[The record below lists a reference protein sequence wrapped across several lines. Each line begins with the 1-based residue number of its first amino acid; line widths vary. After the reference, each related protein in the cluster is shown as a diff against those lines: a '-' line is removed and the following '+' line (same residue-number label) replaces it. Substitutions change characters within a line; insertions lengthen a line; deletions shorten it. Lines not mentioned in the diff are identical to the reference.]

1 MFAALATLRRTL
13 FTRLMAGIGGLL
25 ALGLTTI
32 QTIIGA
38 MPSDSLPAIAP
49 GESVDSGRWRVAV
62 LAASVTREKRPD
74 GYRGPAGKKSL
85 VVDLDLLNQTS
96 ETSNVVSRIL
106 AIDPP
111 IAGVEAN
118 PTFYLMRDHSIL
130 GALHPGLPERVRV
143 VWAIPEETVPPT
155 TLRLTVTGE
164 TFKPRDNLLAAPGW
178 FNPKPIGAVSLP
190 LRAEASGDGA

>member
-25 ALGLTTI
+25 ALGLTTM
-32 QTIIGA
+32 QTILGA
-38 MPSDSLPAIAP
+38 MPSDSLPAITP

-62 LAASVTREKRPD
+62 LAASVTRDKRPD
-74 GYRGPAGKKSL
+74 GYRGRSGTKSL
-85 VVDLDLLNQTS
+85 VVELDLLNQTS

-106 AIDPP
+106 AVDPP
-111 IAGVEAN
+111 IAGIEAQ

-130 GALHPGLPERVRV
+130 GALHPGLPERVKV

-155 TLRLTVTGE
+155 TLRLTITGE

-178 FNPKPIGAVSLP
+178 FNPKVIGAVSLP